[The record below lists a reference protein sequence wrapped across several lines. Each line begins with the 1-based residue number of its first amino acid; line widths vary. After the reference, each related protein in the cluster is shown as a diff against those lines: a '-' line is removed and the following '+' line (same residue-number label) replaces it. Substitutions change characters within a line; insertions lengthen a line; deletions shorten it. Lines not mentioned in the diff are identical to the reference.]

1 MTTQQNNQEK
11 FDNLREE
18 YPVFRYKNFSFEYD
32 IKKSSIVLDFE
43 FECEGHYFYPT
54 LEISD
59 NELFVIP
66 KIGYE
71 DFAIIAFNIGMIEL
85 ISYWKAFASPVV
97 MVEAGGLTEKEIK
110 FWQKLYFNGLGEYF
124 YLNNIDTNIDDFLTI
139 ISTGLPFDK
148 LNFKQEDNENKVI
161 VPIGGGKDSVVTL
174 ELLRNSGF
182 EVLPMIINPRGATLN
197 CMEVGGFEYG
207 EYVSVKRTIDPHLLE
222 INEKGFLNGHTPFSA
237 MLAFVSLFIALYT
250 NTRNIALSNESSANE
265 STVKGENINHQY
277 SKSLEFEKDFRAYVK
292 EFIYIDFNYFS
303 FLRPMSELQIAQQ
316 FSLLSQYHEVFR
328 SCNAGSKTDIWC
340 CNCPKCLFSYIILSP
355 FLSQVEMEKYFGE
368 NLLKKETL
376 KKYLEELTGLAEVK
390 PFECVGT
397 VEEVNIAMALFVE
410 RYPES
415 QKFTLVKYWLSLP
428 LAQKYCSM
436 NKEKYLYELSSE
448 HFLEERFQNVLSNP
462 YAMYKK
468 AEIARQLSKHKI
480 VIFGFGKEGQSTF
493 RLLRKLFPNK
503 LIGLQDNN
511 DEIRNIEGFREQWDN
526 EILEFHVGEDAG
538 YSQDTMGEY
547 DLVIKSPG
555 IALHKMARPYKENK
569 IISQTEIFLQQY
581 SHQCIGVTGTKGKST
596 TSTLIYKMIKEKHDD
611 VLLAGNIGLP
621 MLDLIDQITPYTIIV
636 LELSAHQL
644 QYVKKSPRISVLL
657 NLYEEHLDHFQAY
670 EKYQEAKLNILKY
683 QEENDNAF
691 IYNANDKLT
700 VEWIEELH
708 KKTSL
713 IPIDIKDY
721 SFSEPITL
729 KGEHNK
735 FNIMVAYNVAKF
747 LGLESEEGLKSIL
760 EFNGLE
766 HRLQFVCKKDEVDY
780 YNDSISTI
788 PQATLAALNAIK
800 NVETLIL
807 GGKDR
812 GIDYS
817 ILKDILFEF
826 EDLKN
831 IVFVGEAGKR
841 MSNIIRNNA
850 SKETQFLIS
859 NDYKEILSWCKANTK
874 KDKKVLL
881 SPAAASYDMFKNFEE
896 RGKIFMDLVNQ
907 D

>member
-1 MTTQQNNQEK
+1 MTTQEDNQEK
-11 FDNLREE
+11 FENLRKDN
-18 YPVFRYKNFSFEYD
+18 PVFRYKKFSFEYD
-32 IKKSSIVLDFE
+32 INKSSIVLDFE
-43 FECEGHYFYPT
+43 FECGDHHFYPT
-54 LEISD
+54 LEIPD
-59 NELFVIP
+59 NELFVVP
-66 KIGYE
+66 KIEYE

-85 ISYWKAFASPVV
+85 ISYWKAFASPIV
-97 MVEAGGLTEKEIK
+97 MIEAGGLTEKEIK

-124 YLNNIDTNIDDFLTI
+124 YLNNIDTNIEDFMTI

-148 LNFKQEDNENKVI
+148 LKFKQEDNENKVI

-174 ELLRNSGF
+174 ELLRNNGF

-207 EYVSVKRTIDPHLLE
+207 EYISVKRTIDQHLLE
-222 INEKGFLNGHTPFSA
+222 LNEQGFLNGHTPFSA
-237 MLAFVSLFIALYT
+237 MLAFVSLFISLYT
-250 NTRNIALSNESSANE
+250 NTRNIALSNEGSANE

-292 EFIYIDFNYFS
+292 EFIYNDFNYFS

-355 FLSQVEMEKYFGE
+355 FLSQEELEKYFGE

-376 KKYLEELTGLAEVK
+376 KKYLEELIGLAEVK

-397 VEEVNIAMALFVE
+397 IEEVNIALALLVE

-415 QKFTLVKYWLSLP
+415 KEFTLVKYWLSLT
-428 LAQKYCSM
+428 LSQSYCSI
-436 NKEKYLYELSSE
+436 NKEKYLYELSAE

-468 AEIARQLSKHKI
+468 AEIARQLSKDKI

-511 DEIRNIEGFREQWDN
+511 DGIRDIEGLSEQWNDK
-526 EILEFHVGEDAG
+526 ILEFHVGEDAG

-555 IALHKMARPYKENK
+555 IALHKMARPYKENQ
-569 IISQTEIFLQQY
+569 ITSQTEIFLQQY

-611 VLLAGNIGLP
+611 VLLAGNIGVP
-621 MLDLIDQITPYTIIV
+621 MLDLIDQITPNTIIV

-644 QYVKKSPRISVLL
+644 QYVNTSPRISVLL
-657 NLYEEHLDHFQAY
+657 NLYEEHLDHFQTY

-683 QEENDNAF
+683 QDENDNAF
-691 IYNANDKLT
+691 IYNANDKLIGD
-700 VEWIEELH
+700 WIEKLQ

-713 IPIDIKDY
+713 IPIDVKNY
-721 SFSEPITL
+721 SFSEPINL

-747 LGLESEEGLKSIL
+747 LGMESEEGLKSIL

-766 HRLQFVCKKDEVDY
+766 HRLQFVCKKDGVEY

-788 PQATLAALNAIK
+788 PQATLAALNSLK

-826 EDLKN
+826 KDLKN

-841 MSNIIRNNA
+841 MSNIIRNNK
-850 SKETQFLIS
+850 SKETRFLIS
-859 NDYKEILSWCKANTK
+859 NDYKEIVSWCKVNTK
-874 KDKKVLL
+874 KGMKVLL

-896 RGKIFMDLVNQ
+896 RGKTFMELVKQ